1 MASLD
6 WFTLYFFLSVVL
18 CSAEGLRESVN
29 GFTCLPDVFVLSLI
43 VLNFIL
49 FLLVYNIFC
58 GPYGSKNLLEPTTA
72 LDCKMLLTS
81 VVFCF
86 VEVNAFSLVCMSFS

>member
-1 MASLD
+1 M
-6 WFTLYFFLSVVL
+6 
-18 CSAEGLRESVN
+18 N

-58 GPYGSKNLLEPTTA
+58 DPYGSKNLLEPTTA
-72 LDCKMLLTS
+72 LECKMLLTS

-86 VEVNAFSLVCMSFS
+86 LEVNAFSLVCMSFS